1 MTSNADLQKIAE
13 RLLVD
18 PRAKVQRDKT
28 QGNTEGKDLKM
39 EEVLQ
44 SKGTSIMAVELLKT
58 KAEFASKEKQFNT
71 RQFRKCGAI
80 AGNHQSEIPSS

>member
-44 SKGTSIMAVELLKT
+44 SEGTSDGCRINEDKSGIRL
-58 KAEFASKEKQFNT
+58 
-71 RQFRKCGAI
+71 
-80 AGNHQSEIPSS
+80 